1 MSNMPGKAFA
11 MVQTG
16 VGELTPE
23 DVHIPDI
30 DDETALL
37 ELEASGHRDSCA
49 IRLR

>member
-1 MSNMPGKAFA
+1 

-16 VGELTPE
+16 VGKLTPE
-23 DVHIPDI
+23 DVPIPDI
-30 DDETALL
+30 DDESALL